1 MKAYNSSPRS
11 FQNTSTFCTGLS
23 DCHNLVMIVLK
34 TSCRKTV
41 PKEYHYKDYNKVNA
55 YNDLQIDLMQ
65 NLATSSSNYKS
76 FEQLFFTLLNKETC
90 SIQK

>member
-1 MKAYNSSPRS
+1 MKAYNNSPHS

-34 TSCRKTV
+34 ASCRKTV
-41 PKEYHYKDYNKVNA
+41 PKEHHYKYYNKFNA
-55 YNDLQIDLMQ
+55 NNGLKTDLMQ

-76 FEQLFFTLLNKETC
+76 FEQLFFTLLSK
-90 SIQK
+90 